1 MCVCCVCVRVLFL
14 TILSA
19 VCPSSVVVV
28 VKVAKEVAERRR
40 AIKSKFGL
48 DPDDL
53 LLPHGPAYANNTGP
67 FATPG
72 QPPFQHPLVHAG
84 EGMSHPAPP
93 PHLSAVNAS
102 FSSFSSSLAP
112 RLSYWYRSALSS
124 LPLPAAW
131 KQHKHGYSPLSS
143 SITHHAGEHHL
154 SQTATQQL
162 QQTDASSSDVDMQ
175 ALLKKV

>member
-1 MCVCCVCVRVLFL
+1 M
-14 TILSA
+14 
-19 VCPSSVVVV
+19 
-28 VKVAKEVAERRR
+28 
-40 AIKSKFGL
+40 KFGL

-53 LLPHGPAYANNTGP
+53 LLPHGPSYANNTGP

-84 EGMSHPAPP
+84 EGMTHPAPP
-93 PHLSAVNAS
+93 PHLAAINAS

-112 RLSYWYRSALSS
+112 RISYWYRSALSS

-131 KQHKHGYSPLSS
+131 KQHRHAYSPLHSQ
-143 SITHHAGEHHL
+143 THPEHHL
-154 SQTATQQL
+154 SQTTTEL
-162 QQTDASSSDVDMQ
+162 QPLAQTASDRDMQ